1 MTEDLTDDQKQF
13 VAQCETDFAYR
24 YSEKDDEYTIVFQ
37 IGISRPP
44 IIEPW
49 RPKGSRN
56 DRPPR
61 DDRSYKRRLDDN
73 SDSERHNRNSKRRY

>member
-13 VAQCETDFAYR
+13 LAQCEADFAHR
-24 YSEKDDEYTIVFQ
+24 YSERDDEYTIVLQ

-61 DDRSYKRRLDDN
+61 DDRGYKRKRDD
-73 SDSERHNRNSKRRY
+73 SGDRNSKRRY